1 MITIESNSGTEQDIA
16 DAMKANGIE
25 PVAKVEPVVETPP
38 AKEEKPAE
46 STETPGEKV
55 AAEPAD
61 KTVAV
66 PETVKTD
73 KSQEK
78 PPEEQVTASEET
90 PEVKE
95 KAKGGFQKK
104 IDKLTK
110 TVDVLQAQIDA
121 KEGNEARLRRE
132 LEEAQAELVKL
143 KPAEPETPKELV
155 RPKRPKLSDVEF
167 DQDKHDAAMEK
178 YEAEL
183 DTYHAAVTKQTVD
196 GALKAENET
205 RIKGEREQ
213 QAAKSLKEFEER
225 RDKDKEI
232 YPDFADL
239 VEALPADAE
248 TLVNR
253 SQVVADYIQ
262 FKSKAPIHLIR
273 YLINDFVNGDEAE
286 ADRFMKMDDYDKVIQ
301 LRDLENQLIKDH
313 AKGAVKEEETP
324 VITPKKAPEV
334 ATPAKDKQ
342 ERAKVPDEPIS
353 PVGNGAGAKG
363 KDLNEQM
370 AAASAA
376 GNFKE
381 FNRLLD
387 LQGKEKR
394 AAKA

>member
-25 PVAKVEPVVETPP
+25 PIAKVEPVVEATP

-55 AAEPAD
+55 AAETEG
-61 KTVAV
+61 KTVAD
-66 PETVKTD
+66 PEPAKD

-78 PPEEQVTASEET
+78 PPEEQVTAAEGTEG
-90 PEVKE
+90 KE

-110 TVDVLQAQIDA
+110 TVDLLQSQIDA
-121 KEGNEARLRRE
+121 KDGNEARLRRE
-132 LEEAQAELVKL
+132 LEEAQAALVKL
-143 KPAEPETPKELV
+143 QPAEPEKPKELV
-155 RPKRPKLSDVEF
+155 RPKRPKLSELDF
-167 DQDKHDAAMEK
+167 DQEK
-178 YEAEL
+178 YDTALEEYEGKL
-183 DTYHAAVTKQTVD
+183 DEYHAAVTKQTVD

-213 QAAKSLKEFEER
+213 QAAKALKDFEER

-232 YPDFADL
+232 YPDFGDL

-286 ADRFMKMDDYDKVIQ
+286 ADRFMKMDDYDKLIQ
-301 LRDLENQLIKDH
+301 LRDLENQLIKEH
-313 AKGAVKEEETP
+313 AKGAAKEEETP
-324 VITPKKAPEV
+324 VVTPKKAPEV
-334 ATPAKDKQ
+334 ATPAKEKQ

-363 KDLNEQM
+363 KTLNEQM
-370 AAASAA
+370 QAATEK
-376 GNFKE
+376 GDTKE
-381 FNRLLD
+381 FMRLLA
-387 LQGKEKR
+387 LQHKEKN